1 MFGSILVPLD
11 GSQMADRILPHVAA
25 IALKDGPPLTLL
37 RVLESDDEE
46 STPVV
51 PLAWHFAKA
60 EAQAHLDE
68 AAKQLEGFGLAAD
81 TVLLEGGAAQRI
93 VEYAHKQGVDLLA
106 LSSHGQGG
114 LSGWNVSGVAQKVI
128 HRAGT
133 SILLVRSSDEGGDE
147 LGRIDAEVIQ
157 YRRILAPLDGSPRA
171 ESALPLA
178 GALAE
183 RHSADLLVVH
193 VVTRPEMIEHVPL
206 TPEDVA
212 LAERVVLR
220 NKTEAEKYLE
230 QLQLRLPS
238 GAQTRVLVDDSVTGA
253 LDALIQQEQVDLVV
267 LSAHGH
273 SCHVQWPYSAL
284 VNSFITYGETSLL
297 ILQDLPS
304 SDTRRSLAEPGA
316 ENSAIPTRRASEE
329 GLNIRAHS
337 EI

>member
-157 YRRILAPLDGSPRA
+157 YERILAA
-171 ESALPLA
+171 
-178 GALAE
+178 
-183 RHSADLLVVH
+183 
-193 VVTRPEMIEHVPL
+193 
-206 TPEDVA
+206 
-212 LAERVVLR
+212 
-220 NKTEAEKYLE
+220 
-230 QLQLRLPS
+230 
-238 GAQTRVLVDDSVTGA
+238 
-253 LDALIQQEQVDLVV
+253 
-267 LSAHGH
+267 
-273 SCHVQWPYSAL
+273 
-284 VNSFITYGETSLL
+284 
-297 ILQDLPS
+297 
-304 SDTRRSLAEPGA
+304 
-316 ENSAIPTRRASEE
+316 
-329 GLNIRAHS
+329 
-337 EI
+337 